1 MKATPTRIADVKVI
15 EPVVYEDSRGAFFES
30 YNERALE
37 QLGIRERFVQDNQSL
52 SKQSVLRGL
61 HYQIQQP
68 QAKLIRCLHGEIF
81 DVAVDLRKS
90 SSTFGQ
96 WVGVTLSGQNRA
108 SLWIPR
114 GFAHG
119 FLALSAE
126 VEVLYKT
133 TDFYAP
139 KHERAILWNDQTID
153 IQWPIQGLPL
163 LSGKDL
169 GGSLFE
175 QAEVFE

>member
-15 EPVVYEDSRGAFFES
+15 EPVVYEDSRGVFFES

-37 QLGIRERFVQDNQSL
+37 QHGIRERFVQDNQSL
-52 SKQSVLRGL
+52 SKQNVLRGL
-61 HYQIQQP
+61 HYQIEQP
-68 QAKLIRCLHGEIF
+68 QGKLIRCLRGEIF

-96 WVGVTLSGQNRA
+96 WVGVTLSSVNRA

-153 IQWPIQGLPL
+153 IQWPIKGLPL

-169 GGSLFE
+169 AGSSFE

>member
-61 HYQIQQP
+61 HYQIEQP
-68 QAKLIRCLHGEIF
+68 QGKLIRCLRGEIF

-90 SSTFGQ
+90 SATFGQ
-96 WVGVTLSGQNRA
+96 WVGVTLSSQNRA

-119 FLALSAE
+119 FLALSTE

-153 IQWPIQGLPL
+153 IRWPIQGPPL

-169 GGSLFE
+169 TGSLFE

>member
-37 QLGIRERFVQDNQSL
+37 QLGIRERFVQDNQSH
-52 SKQSVLRGL
+52 SKQNVLRGL

-68 QAKLIRCLHGEIF
+68 QAKLIRCLRGEIF

-90 SSTFGQ
+90 SSTFGE
-96 WVGVTLSGQNRA
+96 WVGATLSGQNRA

-153 IQWPIQGLPL
+153 IQWPIQGRPL

-169 GGSLFE
+169 AGSLFE

>member
-37 QLGIRERFVQDNQSL
+37 QLGIRERFVQDNQAL
-52 SKQSVLRGL
+52 SKQSVLRGP
-61 HYQIQQP
+61 HCQIGLP
-68 QAKLIRCLHGEIF
+68 QGKLLRGLRGEIF

-90 SSTFGQ
+90 SATFGQ
-96 WVGVTLSGQNRA
+96 WVGVTLSSQNRA

-119 FLALSAE
+119 FLALSTE

-153 IQWPIQGLPL
+153 IRWPIQGPPL

-169 GGSLFE
+169 AGSLFE